1 MNNLITKL
9 KLTLQMSFSLTVL
22 HRIKLGNIFL
32 LLTILITSCNQEKT
46 PKSFTKVLNE
56 FGNVKIIDTIQ
67 DSLFQKTYTVMLQQ
81 PLDHE
86 NPDAGSFQQRVTFSH
101 KGFDRPTVIVTEGY
115 AMYTNYLKELCETI
129 GANQIRI
136 EHRYFGKSIPDTID
150 WKYLNTKQATAD
162 YHRIREY
169 FGKYYTGKW
178 LSTGWSK
185 GGQTS
190 LIYKRNYP
198 EDIDVVVAYDAPVN
212 KELEEKRVDAFF
224 EKVGT
229 EEIRKKL
236 INFQR
241 LVLSNKETYLPMF
254 IDTTSAW
261 NYKYS
266 IGYEKA
272 LEYVVLEYPFSFW
285 QYKFIPIEEIPD
297 ENSSEEEVFNH
308 LNDVVSFGSYN
319 DASMNSPSMYMFTC
333 ELGYY
338 GYVQKNVR
346 DLLSDSLYTNYAF
359 APQNTDL
366 TFNPELTKDLDN
378 WLATKGNN
386 IIYLYGELDPWS
398 APTVNLTDKVNSKK
412 FYLKGG
418 NHFTFIKTFPDNQ
431 KQEIINQ
438 INSWLEE

>member
-1 MNNLITKL
+1 L
-9 KLTLQMSFSLTVL
+9 F
-22 HRIKLGNIFL
+22 
-32 LLTILITSCNQEKT
+32 TISITSCNQEES

-56 FGNVKIIDTIQ
+56 FGKVTVIDTIQ
-67 DSLFQKTYTVMLQQ
+67 DALFQETYTVMIEQ

-86 NPDAGSFQQRVTFSH
+86 NPDAGSFEQRVTFSH

-136 EHRYFGKSIPDTID
+136 EHRYFGKSVPDTMD

-162 YHRIREY
+162 YHRVREY

-198 EDIDVVVAYDAPVN
+198 DDIDVVVAYDAPVN
-212 KELEEKRVDAFF
+212 KELEEKRIDNFF
-224 EKVGT
+224 DKVGT
-229 EEIRKKL
+229 EDIRKKL
-236 INFQR
+236 ISFQR
-241 LVLSNKETYLPMF
+241 MVLSNKETYLPMF
-254 IDTTSAW
+254 IDTTTAW
-261 NYKYS
+261 NLKYS

-285 QYKFIPIEEIPD
+285 QYKFIPIEDIPD
-297 ENSSEEEVFNH
+297 ENSSTEEVFNH
-308 LNDVVSFGSYN
+308 LKDVVYFGSYS
-319 DASMNSPSMYMFTC
+319 DDSMNSPSMYMFTC

-346 DLLSDSLYTNYAF
+346 DLLSDYSYTNYAY

-366 TFNPELTKDLDN
+366 TFKPELTKDLDN

-386 IIYLYGELDPWS
+386 IIYIYGDLDPWS
-398 APTVNLTDKVNSKK
+398 APSVNLTDEVNSKK
-412 FYLKGG
+412 FYLEGG
-418 NHFTFIKTFPDNQ
+418 NHFTFINTFPENQ

-438 INSWLEE
+438 IKTWLDK